1 MAGCIFSDAIALA
14 GDTMAMVS
22 PLFKYIGRI
31 YCIEVAMQR
40 QYNICINIANGM
52 SSKSIITQWV
62 EFFNAGDASAL
73 SFLYHNT
80 AVKEF
85 ATGKRIEGRK
95 DIRETYKQ
103 EFSGVKMVCIV
114 DRILVSEDMVTLEW
128 KDLFDLR
135 GCSIF
140 NIVDDVIMHERVYF
154 DELSFL
160 RTHELPLP
168 KI

>member
-1 MAGCIFSDAIALA
+1 
-14 GDTMAMVS
+14 
-22 PLFKYIGRI
+22 
-31 YCIEVAMQR
+31 MQH

-52 SSKSIITQWV
+52 SPKSIITQWV

-73 SFLYHNT
+73 SALYHSS

-85 ATGKRIEGRK
+85 ATGKKIDGQK
-95 DIRETYKQ
+95 NIGETYKQ

-114 DRILVSEDMVTLEW
+114 DRILVSDDMVTLEW
-128 KDLFDLR
+128 KDPFGLR

-140 NIVDDVIMHERVYF
+140 DIVDEVIMHERVYF

-160 RTHELPLP
+160 RAHKLPLP
-168 KI
+168 KV